1 MITDIDTSRRTQVL
15 THEENELLCRVEG
28 DAPMGQLMRRHW
40 TPVCLIEE
48 VSDPDGAPVKARVF
62 GENLVVFRDTDGRV
76 GVLDEAC
83 PHRRASLV
91 FGRNEEGGLR
101 CLYHG
106 WKMDAEG
113 NVLEMASEPAA
124 SGMVDKVK
132 HKAYPVKEWGGM
144 VWAWF
149 GPQDSVP
156 DFSPPAWAPNSDVR
170 VSIAKVLLPCNWA
183 QILEGA
189 IDSAHSS
196 SLHSSD
202 MVPARV
208 DGARATGKTWL
219 RPSTDKAPRLQVQR
233 GGYGFRYA
241 ALRRPIQN
249 AATHDYVRS
258 TVFVAPA
265 TALIPPNNL
274 YNVANVNV
282 PMDDTHTAFYFVAWG
297 HPEQTPETET
307 WRRFLRQT
315 VGVDLDETYRP
326 LRTIDNRFWQDRQ
339 AMKAGNFT
347 GISGFPNQDV
357 AMWLTMGP
365 IASRG
370 DERLGASDLAI
381 VEFRRQMVEAAHA
394 FQRGEPAIGTGSQA
408 MPSTVCSFQAIVPK
422 TTDWRDYEARHVWA
436 GDQGRPEL
444 EPSYSVKA

>member
-1 MITDIDTSRRTQVL
+1 MITP
-15 THEENELLCRVEG
+15 EENELLCRVEG
-28 DAPMGQLMRRHW
+28 TAPMGQLMRRHW

-48 VSDPDGAPVKARVF
+48 VSEPDGTPVKAKVY
-62 GENLVVFRDTDGRV
+62 GEDLVVFRDTDGV
-76 GVLDEAC
+76 IGVLDEKC
-83 PHRRASLV
+83 PHRRVSLV
-91 FGRNEEGGLR
+91 YGRNEEGGLR

-106 WKMDAEG
+106 WKMDVSG
-113 NVLEMASEPAA
+113 NVLEMVSEPAS
-124 SGMVDKVK
+124 SGFAEKVK
-132 HKAYPVKEWGGM
+132 HKAYSAKEWGGF

-149 GPQDSVP
+149 GPSDEVAEFVP
-156 DFSPPAWAPNSDVR
+156 PPWAPTEDTR

-208 DGARATGKTWL
+208 AGAKATDKAWL
-219 RPSTDKAPRLQVQR
+219 RPSTDKAPRMQVQR

-241 ALRRPIQN
+241 AIRRPIQN
-249 AATHDYVRS
+249 ANTHDYVRS

-265 TALIPPNNL
+265 TVLIPPNNL

-282 PMDDTHTAFYFVAWG
+282 PMDDTNTAFYFLAWG
-297 HPEQTPETET
+297 HPSQTPETET
-307 WRRFLRQT
+307 WRKFLGQT
-315 VGVDLDETYRP
+315 VGVDLDERYRP
-326 LRTIDNRFWQDRQ
+326 LRNEENRFWQDRQ

-347 GISGFPNQDV
+347 GIKGFPNQDV

-365 IASRG
+365 IADRTN
-370 DERLGASDLAI
+370 DRLGASDMAV
-381 VEFRRQMVEAAHA
+381 VEFRKQMLEAVRA
-394 FQRGEPAIGTGSQA
+394 FQEGETAIGTGEA
-408 MPSTVCSFQAIVPK
+408 AIPNTVCAFQAVVPK
-422 TTDWRDYEARHVWA
+422 TVDWREHSAEYVWLDSIEPA
-436 GDQGRPEL
+436 ES